1 MPPKEPRPEIVDP
14 WVENLAWLLDESI
27 PRGGRWRVG
36 LDGILGLIPG
46 IGDITTGAMGA
57 LIIARASM
65 SGIPRATVMRM
76 IANVAIDSLL
86 GSIPVVGDLFDFTY
100 KANSKNV
107 RLYREALQGGR
118 RTGRDWG
125 FLIVVLLILAALV
138 LLPILVLIWVIGA
151 LV

>member
-1 MPPKEPRPEIVDP
+1 
-14 WVENLAWLLDESI
+14 
-27 PRGGRWRVG
+27 
-36 LDGILGLIPG
+36 
-46 IGDITTGAMGA
+46 
-57 LIIARASM
+57 
-65 SGIPRATVMRM
+65 M